1 MRPPRAAVFLFAIQ
15 AAGCS
20 SNFAT
25 DPFGFV
31 CPPDG
36 SVCTG
41 PWSCLPVPNVGNVYF
56 YTCSKLCAETSDC
69 PQDTCGEETVQSQC
83 LPLLVDGGTDAKGCQ
98 TFDCY

>member
-1 MRPPRAAVFLFAIQ
+1 
-15 AAGCS
+15 
-20 SNFAT
+20 
-25 DPFGFV
+25 
-31 CPPDG
+31 
-36 SVCTG
+36 
-41 PWSCLPVPNVGNVYF
+41 VPNVGNVYF